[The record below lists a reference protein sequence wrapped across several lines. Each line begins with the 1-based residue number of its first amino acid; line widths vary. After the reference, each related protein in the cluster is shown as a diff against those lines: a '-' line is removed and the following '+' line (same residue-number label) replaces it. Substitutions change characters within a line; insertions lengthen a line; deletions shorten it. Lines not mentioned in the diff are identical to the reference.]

1 MVASSRH
8 STHFPSS
15 ALVADRFEYLWK
27 CTSAVICGSM
37 CLCVCVHVR
46 VHVRV
51 RVCIRM
57 HACMHANT
65 CCAAYA
71 CVLRHRVVMR
81 ASVLVNVHIH
91 VLHRCLCVNAYPLSP
106 SVCHPLSLT
115 DARARTHT
123 HTCTHTHKYIHAF
136 AHAHRHAG
144 NTDCRCIKI
153 HPTARQRWADRN
165 RYSTHMC
172 HTSRAY
178 ACMHFVH
185 ANAGVASISMAGL
198 KRARADRLHGAKL
211 FMTRDNKKSI
221 TVICNH
227 VQCPVIRCHFDRLVV
242 ALESLLELLL
252 LEELIALG
260 LVLRC
265 RLRTHAHAHATRSVT
280 ARLMHICHRRV
291 MPGPAHAA
299 PGSRPPKHFRRIG
312 RIVALCLARRPTS
325 AAAVGG
331 QPCHAQSYCRVASAR
346 ATAPVT
352 PAAASLQHTIATS
365 QASQHE
371 EAAGFQL

>member
-81 ASVLVNVHIH
+81 ASVLVNVHKY
-91 VLHRCLCVNAYPLSP
+91 RCIASV
-106 SVCHPLSLT
+106 SVCECISSLSVCLPPSLT
-115 DARARTHT
+115 YGCARAHT
-123 HTCTHTHKYIHAF
+123 HTCTHRDKYIHAF

>member
-65 CCAAYA
+65 RCAAYA

-81 ASVLVNVHIH
+81 ASVLVNVNIY

-106 SVCHPLSLT
+106 SVYHPLSLT
-115 DARARTHT
+115 DARAHTHT